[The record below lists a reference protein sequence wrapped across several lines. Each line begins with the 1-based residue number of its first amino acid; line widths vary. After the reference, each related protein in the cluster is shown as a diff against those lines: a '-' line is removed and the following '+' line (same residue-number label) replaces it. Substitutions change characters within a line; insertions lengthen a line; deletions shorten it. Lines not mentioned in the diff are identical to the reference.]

1 MSHAEFLGVPPL
13 IRWDARRVPRNNRAR
28 PALWEPPTTVGNRVR
43 TEDVTV
49 RSSEYTERFKIRVV
63 SVFRIKSKLRG
74 SKMAM
79 LSPSELAAE
88 HWQPRLSKNSR
99 KCAVVS
105 SAPRSTTLI
114 VGSSSSPLSQPPERK
129 SHDPNLPHTQHSTA
143 SVAKPSHLQ
152 SSSRRAKVCLS
163 PCLRDFPEG
172 FEKCWNAKF

>member
-1 MSHAEFLGVPPL
+1 MMGSHQQLLATGQELKMSQFEVPST
-13 IRWDARRVPRNNRAR
+13 RR
-28 PALWEPPTTVGNRVR
+28 
-43 TEDVTV
+43 DS
-49 RSSEYTERFKIRVV
+49 RSRVV

-79 LSPSELAAE
+79 LSSRELAAE

-99 KCAVVS
+99 KCAVVL
-105 SAPRSTTLI
+105 SATRSTTLI

>member
-1 MSHAEFLGVPPL
+1 MGSHQQLLATGQELKTSQFEVPST
-13 IRWDARRVPRNNRAR
+13 RR
-28 PALWEPPTTVGNRVR
+28 
-43 TEDVTV
+43 DS
-49 RSSEYTERFKIRVV
+49 RSRVV

-99 KCAVVS
+99 KCAIVS
-105 SAPRSTTLI
+105 SAPRSKTLI
-114 VGSSSSPLSQPPERK
+114 VGPPVRRFHERRRGK
-129 SHDPNLPHTQHSTA
+129 TGYPNLPHTRYSTA
-143 SVAKPSHLQ
+143 SVAKSSHLQ
-152 SSSRRAKVCLS
+152 SSSRQAKVCLS